1 VPRPVT
7 RRIQLAIAVGGAVGT
22 LARAGID
29 EALPHEPGRWPWPTF
44 VVNLVGSLVLGW
56 VLGRPTAPN
65 RYWRPLLGTGFCGGL
80 TTFSAFAVETFE
92 LVRGGHL
99 ALAVGYPLASL
110 AAGLMLAVA
119 GVRIARWRAS

>member
-1 VPRPVT
+1 VT
-7 RRIQLAIAVGGAVGT
+7 RRIQLAIAIGGAAGT

-29 EALPHEPGRWPWPTF
+29 EALPHEPGHWPWATF
-44 VVNLVGSLVLGW
+44 AVNLVGSLVLGW

-80 TTFSAFAVETFE
+80 TTFSAFQIETFE
-92 LVRGGHL
+92 LARNGHV

-110 AAGLMLAVA
+110 AAGLVVAFA
-119 GVRIARWRAS
+119 GVRIARWPAS